1 MDSDEIRKESASR
14 RDLIVQGDVD
24 DLAELS
30 IIHALYEIAAQLAD
44 MNQIIRQLDNRIGSL
59 EGYNGRGNEES

>member
-1 MDSDEIRKESASR
+1 MDSDEIRKERVSR
-14 RDLIVQGDVD
+14 RNLIVQGDVD